1 MRQCAEQVRADLIDS
16 VRAHLM
22 SDVPLGLFLSGGLD
36 SSLLAAGMAS
46 LVSDQIQ
53 AFNVSFA
60 DKDADESPH
69 ARLVAHTVG
78 AVSRG
83 VVVTPADFFRELP
96 RLIWHE
102 DEPIAFTSSI
112 PLHVVSRLAREHV
125 KVVLT
130 GEGADELFLGYDYR
144 YRITMRNLQLG
155 AWYERMMPTG
165 LRRGVARSVS
175 GFPQRLKRY
184 AERSFL
190 ALDCDPRAMFFENF
204 SVFRSAHRRSLLRQS
219 EPGASQDTHEPYMQ
233 FYDAGGADALAC
245 MSHADMQT
253 YLVELLMKQDQM
265 SMAASLESRVPFLDH
280 ELVERVAS
288 IPGRIRMQGGRP
300 KALLRQAVRDIV
312 PEEILNRA
320 KMGFPVPIGNWLR
333 GPFWCWV
340 EELVLGPRARMRGH
354 FNTDQLERLA
364 HEHLT
369 GRADHAERLW
379 LLINLEIWQRIF
391 IDGEDPAAI
400 RAGKSRSVSRGEPG
414 GLSLS
419 PTPLQSVQEITK

>member
-1 MRQCAEQVRADLIDS
+1 
-16 VRAHLM
+16 
-22 SDVPLGLFLSGGLD
+22 
-36 SSLLAAGMAS
+36 
-46 LVSDQIQ
+46 
-53 AFNVSFA
+53 
-60 DKDADESPH
+60 
-69 ARLVAHTVG
+69 
-78 AVSRG
+78 
-83 VVVTPADFFRELP
+83 
-96 RLIWHE
+96 
-102 DEPIAFTSSI
+102 
-112 PLHVVSRLAREHV
+112 
-125 KVVLT
+125 
-130 GEGADELFLGYDYR
+130 
-144 YRITMRNLQLG
+144 
-155 AWYERMMPTG
+155 
-165 LRRGVARSVS
+165 
-175 GFPQRLKRY
+175 
-184 AERSFL
+184 
-190 ALDCDPRAMFFENF
+190 
-204 SVFRSAHRRSLLRQS
+204 
-219 EPGASQDTHEPYMQ
+219 MQ

-354 FNTDQLERLA
+354 FNTDQLECLA